1 LSESK
6 TGLWVV
12 AGLLFLALVGVAFYK
27 VYPLINP
34 TVAVRAPLNPQC
46 SLRDGPCEVVFPD
59 GATVRFSIE
68 PRAIPVV
75 KPLRFEVEIQGMEA
89 TAVEIDFQGTD
100 MNMGFNRAKLAANG
114 EGRFA
119 GDGML
124 PVCVRE
130 AMEWEAKVLIATS
143 AGLMEA
149 PFRFITVQPG
159 MPLPAY

>member
-6 TGLWVV
+6 NGLWLVV
-12 AGLLFLALVGVAFYK
+12 GLLFAALTGVALYK
-27 VYPLINP
+27 AYPLLNP
-34 TVAVRAPLNPQC
+34 QAAVRAPLNPQC
-46 SLRDGPCEVVFPD
+46 DLRGGPCEVVFPD
-59 GATVRFSIE
+59 GARVKFGIE

-75 KPLRFEVEIQGMEA
+75 KPLRFEVEMQGIEA

-100 MNMGFNRAKLAANG
+100 MNMGFNRAKLSAAG

-130 AMEWEAKVLIATS
+130 AMEWEAKVLIETN

-159 MPLPAY
+159 MPPPDE

>member
-1 LSESK
+1 LNESK
-6 TGLWVV
+6 TALWVV
-12 AGLLFLALVGVAFYK
+12 VGLLFAALAGVALYK
-27 VYPLINP
+27 AYPLLNP

-46 SLRDGPCEVVFPD
+46 DLRAGPCQVVFPD
-59 GATVRFSIE
+59 GARVKFGIE

-75 KPLRFEVEIQGMEA
+75 KALRFEVDMQGIKA
-89 TAVEIDFQGTD
+89 SAVEIDFQGTD
-100 MNMGFNRAKLAANG
+100 MNMGFNRAKLAAAG
-114 EGRFA
+114 EGKFA

-130 AMEWEAKVLIATS
+130 AMEWEAKVLIHTD

-159 MPLPAY
+159 MSPPGS

>member
-1 LSESK
+1 LNESK
-6 TGLWVV
+6 NGLWVV
-12 AGLLFLALVGVAFYK
+12 VGLLFAALAGVALYK
-27 VYPLINP
+27 AYPLLNP

-46 SLRDGPCEVVFPD
+46 SLRAGPCEVVFPD
-59 GATVRFSIE
+59 GARVKFSIE

-75 KPLRFEVEIQGMEA
+75 KPLRFEVETQGMEG

-100 MNMGFNRAKLAANG
+100 MNMGFNRAKLSAAG

-130 AMEWEAKVLIATS
+130 AMEWEARVLIDTN

-159 MPLPAY
+159 MPPPDE

>member
-1 LSESK
+1 LNETNK
-6 TGLWVV
+6 ALGVI
-12 AGLLFLALVGVAFYK
+12 AALLFAVLVGVALYK

-34 TVAVRAPLNPQC
+34 TAAVRAPLNPQC
-46 SLRDGPCEVVFPD
+46 RLREGPCEVVFPD

-75 KPLRFEVEIQGMEA
+75 KPLRFEVQIQGMDA
-89 TAVEIDFQGTD
+89 MAVEIDFQGTD
-100 MNMGFNRAKLAANG
+100 MNMGFNRAKLAVDG

-130 AMEWEAKVLIATS
+130 AMEWEARVLIATS

>member
-1 LSESK
+1 LNELHK
-6 TGLWVV
+6 GLWVAV
-12 AGLLFLALVGVAFYK
+12 ALLFAALAGVALYK

-34 TVAVRAPLNPQC
+34 PVAVRAPLDPQC
-46 SLRDGPCEVVFPD
+46 RLRAGPCEVVFPD
-59 GATVRFSIE
+59 GARVKFGIE

-75 KPLRFEVEIQGMEA
+75 KPLRFEVAIQGMDA
-89 TAVEIDFQGTD
+89 TAVEVDFQGTD
-100 MNMGFNRAKLAANG
+100 MNMGFNRAKLTARG
-114 EGRFA
+114 DGRFA

-130 AMEWEAKVLIATS
+130 AMEWEARVLIQTD

-159 MPLPAY
+159 MPLPEY